1 MDQAPVTDPAELGRA
16 IRQARGTRGWDQA
29 TLAERIGVTRSTL
42 AKVERGHAGSVA
54 TALRAL
60 AECGY
65 DVVVVPHANHAAVK
79 PDTEPAD

>member
-1 MDQAPVTDPAELGRA
+1 MDQTQVTDPAALGLA
-16 IRQARGTRGWDQA
+16 IRQARGQRGWDQA

-60 AECGY
+60 SECGY
-65 DVVVVPHANHAAVK
+65 AVTVA
-79 PDTEPAD
+79 PRGDEATDPQ